1 MSEKKRVRTRAS
13 TAVVSAFHAVG
24 QGRPRQCST
33 DEYQDELLP
42 SAPAVP
48 ELIADDPIAASI
60 FQNTVT
66 VLIKRKVLK
75 ATHLTFVTAYAKA
88 VGIYFAKPD
97 ELCARGYVS
106 IKEDGTY
113 TPSVA
118 NVQHQAFQQ
127 LSKFGSLLGMDP
139 ISELRLGLI
148 NNAKDKESEN
158 SFAEFA

>member
-1 MSEKKRVRTRAS
+1 MSEKKRVRTQAS

-24 QGRPRQCST
+24 QGRPRKCST
-33 DEYQDELLP
+33 DEYLDEVLTVP
-42 SAPAVP
+42 PAVP
-48 ELIADDPIAASI
+48 ALIADDPIAASI
-60 FQNTVT
+60 FENTVAT
-66 VLIKRKVLK
+66 LIKRKVLK

-97 ELCARGYVS
+97 DLCARGLVC

-113 TPSVA
+113 SPTVA

-148 NNAKDKESEN
+148 NNAKEKEPVN